1 MCFLQNIERL
11 SMSQKVL
18 VLILYANER
27 QSILFIYQGF
37 NGCFKIIN
45 EWSNYFNIIFMKIC
59 HQICLF
65 KMNNIGLKPLLPYYT

>member
-27 QSILFIYQGF
+27 QSIFMQMNARAFYLFIKVSMAVLKSLM
-37 NGCFKIIN
+37 NGVITSIL
-45 EWSNYFNIIFMKIC
+45 S
-59 HQICLF
+59 L
-65 KMNNIGLKPLLPYYT
+65 

>member
-27 QSILFIYQGF
+27 PQAGPAGKSLCQGASERG
-37 NGCFKIIN
+37 NDVREIR
-45 EWSNYFNIIFMKIC
+45 SAYRR
-59 HQICLF
+59 
-65 KMNNIGLKPLLPYYT
+65 P